1 MADVH
6 LPRSLA
12 DLFPGAP
19 RRLTLEVAS
28 VEEMI
33 RELERRW
40 PGMWDRLCEAGPA
53 IREHMNIFVDGD
65 KSALATPLTPGSIVR
80 IIPAVSGG

>member
-1 MADVH
+1 MADLH

-19 RRLTLEVAS
+19 RRLTIEAAT
-28 VEEMI
+28 VEELI
-33 RELERRW
+33 RELDRRW

-53 IREHMNIFVDGD
+53 IRFHLNVFVDGD
-65 KSALATPLTPGSIVR
+65 KSSLSTPLTTASVVR

>member
-1 MADVH
+1 MAQVY

-19 RRLTLEVAS
+19 RTLTAEAQHVRDLLHHLEQ
-28 VEEMI
+28 
-33 RELERRW
+33 RW

-53 IREHMNIFVDGD
+53 IRVHINIFVDGE
-65 KSALATPLTPGSIVR
+65 KAVLQTPLRPESVVR

>member
-1 MADVH
+1 MADVY

-19 RRLTLEVAS
+19 RRLATEAET
-28 VEEMI
+28 VEQLI
-33 RELERRW
+33 RELDRRW

-53 IREHMNIFVDGD
+53 IRLHMNVFVDGERS
-65 KSALATPLTPGSIVR
+65 KLSTPLAPTAIVR

>member
-19 RRLTLEVAS
+19 RRLESEAATVQALL
-28 VEEMI
+28 
-33 RELERRW
+33 RELDRRW

-53 IREHMNIFVDGD
+53 IRQHINIFVDGD
-65 KSALATPLTPGSIVR
+65 KATLQTALPPTAIIRV
-80 IIPAVSGG
+80 IPATSGG